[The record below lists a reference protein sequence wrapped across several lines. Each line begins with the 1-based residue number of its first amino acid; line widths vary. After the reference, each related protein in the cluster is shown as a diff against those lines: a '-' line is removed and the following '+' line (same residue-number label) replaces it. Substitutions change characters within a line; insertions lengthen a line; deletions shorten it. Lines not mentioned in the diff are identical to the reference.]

1 MNANLTPK
9 SRPNHQRYIA
19 ILRRMTPQERLDKAI
34 ELTENARYLFRVGL
48 RARHPDLSEEA
59 FHRVYLERMAKCH
72 NRNY

>member
-1 MNANLTPK
+1 MNANLQRK

-34 ELTENARYLFRVGL
+34 ELTENSRYLFRLGL
-48 RARHPDLSEEA
+48 RKRHPELSDEV
-59 FHRVYLERMAKCH
+59 FQQLYVERLSKCH